1 MMKKILLAIIAVSI
15 LAASAASADESK
27 KEEPQPNDRPS
38 QVKKAPAFSLKDHN
52 GKTVKLEDYKGKIVV
67 LEWFNYE
74 CPFVRYHYE
83 KKPTMVSLANKYK
96 DKNVVWLAVNSTSH
110 LKTSKNK
117 EFAKK
122 NKVSYPILNDR
133 SGKTGRTYG
142 AQTTPHIFIVDK
154 KGDIAYNGAI
164 DDSPLGKKK
173 DDVINYVD
181 KALAELTK
189 GREVTTKSTEPYGCS
204 VKYAK

>member
-1 MMKKILLAIIAVSI
+1 MKKILLTTIAVSI

-38 QVKKAPAFSLKDHN
+38 QAKKAPAFTLKDHN
-52 GKTVKLEDYKGKIVV
+52 GKTVALQDYKGKIVV

-83 KKPTMVSLANKYK
+83 KKPTMVNLANKYK

-110 LKTSKNK
+110 LKTSKNRD
-117 EFAKK
+117 FAEK
-122 NKVSYPILNDR
+122 NKVPFPILDDR
-133 SGKTGRTYG
+133 SGKTGHAYK
-142 AQTTPHIFIVDK
+142 AQTTPHIFIVDT
-154 KGDIAYNGAI
+154 KGSITYNGAI

-173 DDVINYVD
+173 DDVVKYVD
-181 KALAELTK
+181 KALAELTEGK
-189 GREVTTKSTEPYGCS
+189 EVTTKSTEPYGCS